1 MPVGDNQRLESN
13 PALTKLNVAVLYGGR
28 SGEHEISIRSAQS
41 VLRALDRER
50 YNVSEI
56 FITKEGRWQPH
67 AICPEPGANPG
78 IDVVFPVLHGTFGED
93 GTIQGLLE
101 LAELPYVGAGVL
113 ASAVSM
119 DKSMTKRVCKEA
131 GLPVVEYLVLEKD
144 EAGPEPP
151 SPPFSFPV
159 FVKPANLGSSVGIT
173 KAKNEDEFRVA
184 LETAFRYDRKIVVER
199 GITGREFECSVL
211 GGNPPTAATPCE
223 ILPSREFYDYE
234 DKYLLNKAV
243 IELPAKLSAEQTAEM
258 QRLAVK
264 CFEAVGCEGMGRVD
278 FLMETATRQL
288 YVNEINTIP
297 GFTSISMYPKMWEY
311 SGIPYSALLDRL
323 IALALDRAEAKRG
336 MQYSK

>member
-1 MPVGDNQRLESN
+1 M
-13 PALTKLNVAVLYGGR
+13 TKLNVAVLYGGR
-28 SGEHEISIRSAQS
+28 SGEHEISVRSAQS
-41 VLRALDRER
+41 VLRALNRDR
-50 YNVSEI
+50 YNVAEI
-56 FITKEGRWQPH
+56 FITNEGRWQPR

-93 GTIQGLLE
+93 GTVQGLLE

-119 DKSMTKRVCKEA
+119 DKAMTKRVCKEA
-131 GLPVVEYLVLEKD
+131 GLPVVEYLVLARQ
-144 EAGPEPP
+144 EAGATGL
-151 SPPFSFPV
+151 SLPFPLPV
-159 FVKPANLGSSVGIT
+159 FVKPANLGSSVGIN
-173 KAKNEDEFRVA
+173 KAKNQEEFRAA

-223 ILPSREFYDYE
+223 VLPSREFYDYE
-234 DKYLLNKAV
+234 DKYLLDKAV
-243 IELPAKLSAEQTAEM
+243 IELPAKLSAEQTGEM
-258 QRLAVK
+258 KCLAVK

-278 FLMETATRQL
+278 FLMETATGRL

-336 MQYSK
+336 MQYTK